1 MAIVSKELKPG
12 IEIDLT
18 GPQGN
23 AYVLLAT
30 ARDLAR
36 RLQYS
41 QEEIDDLMNE
51 MKGSDYE
58 YLVQTFDN
66 HFGLHVTLYR

>member
-36 RLQYS
+36 RMQYS

-58 YLVQTFDN
+58 YLVQTFDD